1 VHLANELFD
10 LEIPLICIGEHY
22 TYLDRFFNQSHTIVS
37 PTFIPSEVQWKKS
50 LHNYLRFKG
59 PNKELKTDAED
70 YQLLETIINR
80 MIESLNKKEVL
91 IARRFADENN
101 YPIEFVHECFAVLN
115 PYFNSSTQEFE
126 KDVIDELY
134 EFPIEIKES
143 SQIFLSLGRRDIKLE
158 YKHKVLTL

>member
-1 VHLANELFD
+1 
-10 LEIPLICIGEHY
+10 
-22 TYLDRFFNQSHTIVS
+22 
-37 PTFIPSEVQWKKS
+37 
-50 LHNYLRFKG
+50 
-59 PNKELKTDAED
+59 
-70 YQLLETIINR
+70 